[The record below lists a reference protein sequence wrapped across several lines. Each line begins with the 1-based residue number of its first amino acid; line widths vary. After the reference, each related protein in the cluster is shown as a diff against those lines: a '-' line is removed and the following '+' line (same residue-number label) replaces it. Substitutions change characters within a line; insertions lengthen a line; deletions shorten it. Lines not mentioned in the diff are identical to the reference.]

1 MWEILHFYVIFPIF
15 LCLLNGQARTP
26 VPTSNKLRLST
37 YTRTPS
43 GNPKPKVSAQFLLSR
58 SLFPIPLIIKTG
70 TVK

>member
-1 MWEILHFYVIFPIF
+1 MWEILHFYVIFPLF

-43 GNPKPKVSAQFLLSR
+43 GNPKPKVSAQFLR
-58 SLFPIPLIIKTG
+58 SEVFFLFP
-70 TVK
+70 